1 MEAVHVAVGVILN
14 AREQVLIARRPI
26 DSHQGGLWE
35 FPGGKLETG
44 ESVEQALF
52 RELKE
57 ELAIEVSE
65 CSALVTIEHDYGDKL
80 VLLDVCMVRAFT
92 GDAVGVEG
100 QVLRWI
106 GLDQLG
112 EYQFPAANKPIVELL
127 TALPECAP
135 LSS

>member
-1 MEAVHVAVGVILN
+1 MTAVHVAVGVILN
-14 AREQVLIARRPI
+14 ANQQVLIARRAI

-35 FPGGKLETG
+35 FPGGKVETG
-44 ESVEQALF
+44 ETLEQALF

-57 ELAIEVSE
+57 ELAIVVSE
-65 CSALVTIEHDYGDKL
+65 CSPLVKIEHDYGDKL
-80 VLLDVCMVRAFT
+80 VLLDVCLVRFFT

-127 TALPECAP
+127 TALPECDP
-135 LSS
+135 PSS

>member
-1 MEAVHVAVGVILN
+1 MVAVHVAVGVILN

-106 GLDQLG
+106 GLDQL
-112 EYQFPAANKPIVELL
+112 EDYQFPAANKPIVELL
-127 TALPECAP
+127 TAWPECAP
-135 LSS
+135 PSF

>member
-1 MEAVHVAVGVILN
+1 MAAVHVAVGVILN
-14 AREQVLIARRPI
+14 ANQQVLIARRPMG
-26 DSHQGGLWE
+26 SHQGGLWE
-35 FPGGKLETG
+35 FPGGKVETG
-44 ESVEQALF
+44 ESLQQALF

-100 QVLRWI
+100 QVLRWV

-135 LSS
+135 LSP

>member
-1 MEAVHVAVGVILN
+1 MAAVHVAVGVILN
-14 AREQVLIARRPI
+14 SNQQVLIARRPMG
-26 DSHQGGLWE
+26 SHQGGLWE
-35 FPGGKLETG
+35 FPGGKVETG
-44 ESVEQALF
+44 ESLEQALF

-65 CSALVTIEHDYGDKL
+65 SSALVTIEHDYGDKL

-100 QVLRWI
+100 QDLRWV
-106 GLDQLG
+106 GLDQLS

-127 TALPECAP
+127 TALPESHAP
-135 LSS
+135 SS

>member
-1 MEAVHVAVGVILN
+1 MVAVHVAVGVILN

-35 FPGGKLETG
+35 FPGGKLEAG

-80 VLLDVCMVRAFT
+80 VLLDVCMVRAFK

-100 QVLRWI
+100 QVLRWV

-135 LSS
+135 PSS

>member
-1 MEAVHVAVGVILN
+1 MVAVHVAVGVILN
-14 AREQVLIARRPI
+14 AREQVLIARRSI

-65 CSALVTIEHDYGDKL
+65 CSALVSIEHDYGDKL
-80 VLLDVCMVRAFT
+80 VLLDVWMVRAFT
-92 GDAVGVEG
+92 GDPIGVEG

-106 GLDQLG
+106 RIDQL
-112 EYQFPAANKPIVELL
+112 EDYQFPAANKPIVKLL
-127 TALPECAP
+127 TALSASDPQ
-135 LSS
+135 SF

>member
-1 MEAVHVAVGVILN
+1 MVAVHVAVGVILN
-14 AREQVLIARRPI
+14 AREQVLIARRSI

-65 CSALVTIEHDYGDKL
+65 CSALVSIEHDYGDKL
-80 VLLDVCMVRAFT
+80 VLLDVCMVHAFT
-92 GDAVGVEG
+92 GDPVGVEG

-106 GLDQLG
+106 RIDQL
-112 EYQFPAANKPIVELL
+112 EDYQFPAANKPIVKLL
-127 TALPECAP
+127 TALAASDPP
-135 LSS
+135 SF